1 MEEERARRVVD
12 TLRARNVLA
21 HVKLPQAGVTQYGIR
36 VVLPDGREAIWDNDG
51 TAGLEAQIMRNGIL
65 VGFVASIP
73 ESENFG
79 DGQIVDAIATADPA
93 VDFHGYDVVYLVADP
108 DAPGVDSDATKVVNL
123 AEPLVADGRDIVSV
137 HISGGISGT
146 VEAARQAAAELAG
159 SGSRIEATLW

>member
-12 TLRARNVLA
+12 TLRARNVFA

-51 TAGLEAQIMRNGIL
+51 TAGLEAQIMMNGVL

-79 DGQIVDAIATADPA
+79 DGQIVEAIATADYDRPVGASHPA
-93 VDFHGYDVVYLVADP
+93 RPRVATP
-108 DAPGVDSDATKVVNL
+108 APRPPVSL
-123 AEPLVADGRDIVSV
+123 AQRLR
-137 HISGGISGT
+137 GGW
-146 VEAARQAAAELAG
+146 R
-159 SGSRIEATLW
+159 